1 MKVIVSKTINIALNK
16 QIKLEAESSQLYLS
30 MACWAEK
37 NGFEGIAEFMYE
49 HSDEERE
56 SIC

>member
-1 MKVIVSKTINIALNK
+1 
-16 QIKLEAESSQLYLS
+16 